1 MSKEKQ
7 KTIIFTVILA
17 IILVVLVVAFITNNF
32 KKVEGTKESRE
43 ILETFNEYFNSKERK
58 VIYYASS
65 DCSYCKLQTPILE
78 TIAKDYDMDYYYIDS
93 SKLGETQRDE
103 ILEKLEIAH
112 KTPTTVIVE
121 NGEIIDTIIGYTDG
135 FDYVEFFKEAELLP
149 SDAVYSSEKNLTY
162 INYSEYEEL
171 ISSGLHIIVIGQT
184 SCSHCIAIKPALST
198 VAGDY
203 NLTINYIN
211 LTKLSDEEAS
221 KLSDSLKTIEYNDP
235 DFLEDGSFG
244 TPLTLIVENGKVKRY
259 ISGERSISQLIREFK
274 KAGLISE

>member
-17 IILVVLVVAFITNNF
+17 MILVGLVIAFITNNF

-78 TIAKDYDMDYYYIDS
+78 TIAKDYDIDYYYIDS
-93 SKLGETQRDE
+93 SKLGETQRNE
-103 ILEKLEIAH
+103 ILEKLEIVH
-112 KTPTTVIVE
+112 KTPTTVVVE
-121 NGEIIDTIIGYTDG
+121 NGKIIDTIVGYTDG

-259 ISGERSISQLIREFK
+259 ISGERSISQLVREFK